1 MAYKLIKSKKISDA
15 NLSSKILANK
25 NKNDENFVF
34 EGLEEKLNEYLKQKK
49 EDETIFALQIIGYD
63 RDKVNIIEIQ
73 IVKFDDTGMIV
84 NFYGLDEEFFKILM
98 SEIKKRMPGSIDD
111 GLSYSNDFGTD
122 TMTAAKNISDIFIEV
137 FEVFEIKYEYQ
148 YQSLNDNPSSAGCM
162 VIFILLSSSFFTM
175 LFLILK

>member
-1 MAYKLIKSKKISDA
+1 MQNEIPDSI
-15 NLSSKILANK
+15 LSAKILANK

-49 EDETIFALQIIGYD
+49 EDEAIFALQIIGYD

-73 IVKFDDTGMIV
+73 ITKFDDTGMIV
-84 NFYGLDEEFFKILM
+84 NFYGLDEEFFKIRM
-98 SEIKKRMPGSIDD
+98 SEIKKRMPGSIGDN

-137 FEVFEIKYEYQ
+137 FEVFKIKYEYDNINET
-148 YQSLNDNPSSAGCM
+148 YDNPSSSGCL
-162 VIFILLSSSFFTM
+162 VIFFLLLSSFFTM